1 MRANHLGI
9 EQSGFGL
16 FAIDAIV
23 WVSVIIGFSDFIAIT
38 FDDKNERK
46 RQEKAFGAN
55 RVIKHI
61 LSRQ

>member
-23 WVSVIIGFSDFIAIT
+23 WVSVIIGFSDFIAFT
-38 FDDKNERK
+38 FDDKNEWEIGK
-46 RQEKAFGAN
+46 TAQI
-55 RVIKHI
+55 V
-61 LSRQ
+61 